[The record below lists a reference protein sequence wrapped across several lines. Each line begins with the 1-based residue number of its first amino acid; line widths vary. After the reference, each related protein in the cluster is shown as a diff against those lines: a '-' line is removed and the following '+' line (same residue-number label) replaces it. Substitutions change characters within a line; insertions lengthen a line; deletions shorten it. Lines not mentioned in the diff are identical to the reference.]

1 MEKDYI
7 NERIELIC
15 LAARLILENGG
26 ETYRVEETALRMA
39 KGLGLPD
46 VHIAAFPTSLFV
58 EADGHARLMRISHRG
73 NDMKRLARTNDVSR
87 LVEQGKLSFDEAK
100 RLLHET
106 ANAKG
111 PSQRTL
117 MLSCGL
123 AAASFS
129 LLFGGR
135 TGSFLAAF
143 VIGVL
148 VQAIQPLFSHMEMGV
163 LFGNF
168 TGGLITAVTA
178 EAINQFLPYGNVNA
192 AIVGG
197 IMPLLSGLLMTNA
210 VRDTMYGDLIS
221 GVTRAVEALLLATA
235 AALGVYVG
243 LKMTAM
249 LGGILL

>member
-100 RLLHET
+100 RLLQAKYRLALAEGLAEGIPAYKNRLLKRRTAET
-106 ANAKG
+106 ALTGKG
-111 PSQRTL
+111 
-117 MLSCGL
+117 
-123 AAASFS
+123 A
-129 LLFGGR
+129 
-135 TGSFLAAF
+135 
-143 VIGVL
+143 
-148 VQAIQPLFSHMEMGV
+148 
-163 LFGNF
+163 
-168 TGGLITAVTA
+168 
-178 EAINQFLPYGNVNA
+178 
-192 AIVGG
+192 
-197 IMPLLSGLLMTNA
+197 
-210 VRDTMYGDLIS
+210 D
-221 GVTRAVEALLLATA
+221 
-235 AALGVYVG
+235 
-243 LKMTAM
+243 AM
-249 LGGILL
+249 